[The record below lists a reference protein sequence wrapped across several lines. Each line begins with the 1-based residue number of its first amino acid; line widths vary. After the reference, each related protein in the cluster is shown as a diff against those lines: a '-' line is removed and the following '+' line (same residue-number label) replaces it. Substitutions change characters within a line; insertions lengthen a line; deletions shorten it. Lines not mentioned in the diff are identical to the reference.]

1 MAYTID
7 LGNGIVL
14 ENVTKTG
21 GSYVSSKEI
30 TEELFAGIK
39 KVTITNDEGMSKTLK
54 RITVEGITKTNGGW
68 RFMLRELTDEEL
80 KEKARKK
87 KLVEQN
93 EWTKKNYDRVTV
105 ILPKGTKERM
115 TALGYTVNKFVNEA
129 VQVMLDANES

>member
-1 MAYTID
+1 MRYTID
-7 LGNGIVL
+7 LGNGTVL
-14 ENVTKTG
+14 DVTKTG

-39 KVTITNDEGMSKTLK
+39 KVTITNEEGMSKTLK
-54 RITVEGITKTNGGW
+54 KITVEGIAKANGGW

-80 KEKARKK
+80 KEIARKK
-87 KLVEQN
+87 KLADQN
-93 EWTKKNYDRVTV
+93 EWIKNNCERANVV
-105 ILPKGTKERM
+105 LPKGTKERI